1 MNPKECFFQQFKN
14 GEFVVF
20 VEDFEEFKKL
30 MSSCEEYG
38 IRFLNGK
45 YYSEEVVHEESVN
58 GRTYMVNED
67 STKRYTFR
75 CINYYVVI
83 NGSLR
88 KKSWRW
94 VRGSSLPR
102 KNHRETAIF
111 EWIDEN
117 GFEKEI
123 Y

>member
-1 MNPKECFFQQFKN
+1 MNPKERFFQQFKN
-14 GEFVVF
+14 EEFIVF

-45 YYSEEVVHEESVN
+45 YYSGEVVHEESIN

-67 STKRYTFR
+67 STKRYTFH
-75 CINYYVVI
+75 CTNYYVVI

-94 VRGSSLPR
+94 VRDSSLPR
-102 KNHRETAIF
+102 KNHRETTIF